1 MGVILRFLVIGLG
14 SMGKRRVRNLQA
26 LGHSELAGFD
36 IRVDR
41 REEAAHKYGIGLFA
55 SFESALATFKPD
67 ALVISTAPDRHMT
80 YAWAA
85 QERGLSCF
93 IEASVVESESIKALA
108 ARVAGTGIVMAPSCT
123 MRYYPGPR
131 LVKSL
136 LQQGVIGRP
145 LNINYQTG
153 QYLPDWHPWE
163 QIEDFYVSSRL
174 TGGCR
179 EIVPFELTWL
189 DDIFGPSTPLACV
202 KEKLT
207 DINADIDDIYHCLL
221 RYPGGVLA
229 NLTVEVISRPYATRE
244 LRVIGTEGELIFSSD
259 ENCVRTAK
267 LGAQDWTRIDLGGG
281 TIEAGYIN
289 PEEPYIEEMAGFVA
303 AVEARDPTLFPNS
316 LLDDVRVLETLQQ
329 LEQLAE
335 SMK

>member
-1 MGVILRFLVIGLG
+1 MGVDVKFLVVGLG

-26 LGHSELAGFD
+26 LGKFEVAGFD
-36 IRVDR
+36 VRADR
-41 REEAAHKYGIGLFA
+41 RQEAAEKYGITVFDG
-55 SFESALATFKPD
+55 FELAVANFKPD
-67 ALVISTAPDRHMT
+67 ALAISTAPDQHMH

-85 QERGLSCF
+85 SELKLHCF
-93 IEASVVESESIKALA
+93 IEASVVESERIKALA

-136 LQQGVIGRP
+136 LQEGVIGKP

-163 QIEDFYVSSRL
+163 RIEDFYVSQRE

-189 DDIFGPSTPLACV
+189 DDIFGASEPLACV
-202 KEKLT
+202 KAKLT
-207 DINADIDDIYHCLL
+207 DMNADIDDIYHCLL
-221 RYPGGVLA
+221 RYPDGVLA
-229 NLTVEVISRPYATRE
+229 NLTVEVISRPQATRE
-244 LRVIGTEGELIFSSD
+244 LRVLGTEGELVFSAD
-259 ENCVRTAK
+259 ENCVRTAR
-267 LGAQDWTRIDLGGG
+267 LGVQGWARVDLGGG
-281 TIEAGYIN
+281 TVEAGYIN
-289 PEEPYIEEMAGFVA
+289 PEEPYIAEMADFVA
-303 AVEARDPTLFPNS
+303 AVEARDPARFPNS

-329 LEQLAE
+329 LEQLAGLTQ
-335 SMK
+335 